1 MQIKKIKVGLIQM
14 SCSVNKEKNLDKSIS
29 KIRSIAQ
36 KGVHIICLQELF
48 SLIYFCYTEDYN
60 YFNFAEVIPGNT
72 TNIFKDL
79 ARELNIVIIISL
91 FEKRANG
98 IYYNTAVVIDANGK
112 YLGKYRK
119 IHIPDD
125 PFFYEKFYFTP
136 GDIGYKVFQTQYA
149 KVGVL
154 LCWDQWYP
162 EAARII
168 SLMGAE
174 ILFYP
179 TAIGWL
185 NSEKKKINQEQYNAW
200 KIIQRAHS
208 IANSIPIVTVNRVGK
223 KENKFI
229 NFWGGS
235 FITNSFGTILYE
247 ASNDDEENII
257 QEIDL
262 TEIVKNRI
270 HWPFFRDRR
279 IDSYTNI
286 TKRFIDEI

>member
-1 MQIKKIKVGLIQM
+1 MKKIKVGLIQM
-14 SCSVNKEKNLDKSIS
+14 SCSINKEKNLDKSIS
-29 KIRSIAQ
+29 KIKSLAK

-48 SLIYFCYTEDYN
+48 SLVYFCYVEDYN
-60 YFNFAEVIPGNT
+60 YFKFAESIPGKT
-72 TNIFKDL
+72 TSIFQDL
-79 ARELNIVIIISL
+79 SKELRVVLIISL

-98 IYYNTAVVIDANGK
+98 IYYNTAVVIDANGT

-119 IHIPDD
+119 MHIPDD
-125 PFFYEKFYFTP
+125 PCYYEKFYFTP

-149 KVGVL
+149 KIGVL

-179 TAIGWL
+179 TSIGWL
-185 NSEKKKINQEQYNAW
+185 NSEKENFNQEQYNSW

-208 IANSIPIVTVNRVGK
+208 IANAIPVVTVNRVGK
-223 KENKFI
+223 EENNFI

-235 FITNSFGTILYE
+235 FVTNAFGTILYE
-247 ASNDDEENII
+247 ASNHNEENII

-262 TEIVKNRI
+262 AEIVKNRI
-270 HWPFFRDRR
+270 HWPFLRDRR
-279 IDSYTNI
+279 IDSYKNI